1 MESILVGAGGRG
13 RHLAELIRYRELLYM
28 LTYRDVRIR
37 YKQSVMGFF
46 WALLMPCLIVLA
58 GVIVRYGFSLVSN
71 TTLQVT
77 DLAAVAVRS
86 LPWAFTVS
94 ALRFATNSLALNEDL
109 VTKIYFPKEVIPLS
123 AVAASAF
130 DVAIAACALTA
141 MLVFIGTPLTWNLL
155 WVPAL
160 VLTVLILVVGA
171 GLVFSA
177 AGLFF
182 RDVKFIVEIVL
193 TFGIF
198 FTPVFYR
205 ADLFGPKGVYF
216 MLNPLAPII
225 ESLDSVIIKG
235 QAPDLF
241 WLAYSMIF
249 AVLICVGGY
258 AFFKRLEPMFAEVI

>member
-1 MESILVGAGGRG
+1 MESILVGADRRG
-13 RHLAELIRYRELLYM
+13 HHLAELFRYRGLLYM

-46 WALLMPCLIVLA
+46 WALLMPCMIVLA
-58 GVIVRYGFSLVSN
+58 GVIVRYGFSLVSH
-71 TTLQVT
+71 TTLHAA

-130 DVAIAACALTA
+130 DVAIASCALTA
-141 MLVFIGTPLTWNLL
+141 MLVFIGIPVTWHLL

-160 VLTVLILVVGA
+160 VLTALILVIGA
-171 GLVFSA
+171 ALIFSA

-182 RDVKFIVEIVL
+182 RDVKFIVEIML

-205 ADLFGPKGVYF
+205 ADLFGARGVYF

-225 ESLDSVIIKG
+225 ESLDTVINKG

-241 WLAYSMIF
+241 WLSYSVIF
-249 AVLICVGGY
+249 AVLLCVGGY

>member
-1 MESILVGAGGRG
+1 MEAILAGAGQRG

-46 WALLMPCLIVLA
+46 WALLMPCMIVLA

-71 TTLQVT
+71 TTLHVT

-94 ALRFATNSLALNEDL
+94 ALRFATNSLALNEEL

-130 DVAIAACALTA
+130 DVAIASCALTL
-141 MLVFIGTPLTWNLL
+141 MLVLVGTPLTWNLL
-155 WVPAL
+155 WVPVL
-160 VLTVLILVVGA
+160 VLTLLTLVIGA
-171 GLVFSA
+171 GFVFSA

-182 RDVKFIVEIVL
+182 RDVKFIVEIML

-216 MLNPLAPII
+216 MFNPLAPII

-235 QAPDLF
+235 LAPDLF
-241 WLAYSMIF
+241 WLSYSMAF
-249 AVLICVGGY
+249 AILLCVGGY
-258 AFFKRLEPMFAEVI
+258 AFFKRLEPMFAEMI